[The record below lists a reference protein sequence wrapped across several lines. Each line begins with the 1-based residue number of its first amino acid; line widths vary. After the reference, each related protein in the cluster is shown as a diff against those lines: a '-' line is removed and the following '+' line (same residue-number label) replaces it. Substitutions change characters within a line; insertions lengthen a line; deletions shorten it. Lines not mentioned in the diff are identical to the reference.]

1 MIRCVE
7 CCQGRKP
14 PPDVTRVYPSR
25 GILRLPAVIPLSSQ
39 GQMLSDDTS
48 RRPRR
53 PTPADLVAARDKTLP
68 DLIAPGLSILFCG
81 INPGLYSAAV
91 GYHFARPGNRFWPT
105 LHRAGIT
112 ERLLTPAEGH
122 ELLHYGCGI
131 TDLVARSS
139 AGAAELTTD
148 ELISGRL
155 RLVTKVKQYAPRCL
169 AVLGL
174 GAYQKAFGYRD
185 AVVGKQSEQI
195 GATVVWVLPNP
206 SGLNAHYQPPE
217 LARQFR
223 RLRDEFMTAPR
234 R

>member
-1 MIRCVE
+1 MPSDRT
-7 CCQGRKP
+7 
-14 PPDVTRVYPSR
+14 PD
-25 GILRLPAVIPLSSQ
+25 RL
-39 GQMLSDDTS
+39 T
-48 RRPRR
+48 R
-53 PTPADLVAARDKTLP
+53 PTPADLIAARQKTLP

-112 ERLLTPAEGH
+112 ERLLTPAEGR
-122 ELLHYGCGI
+122 ELLQYGCGI

-139 AGAAELTTD
+139 ASAAELTTD
-148 ELISGRL
+148 ELIGGRQ
-155 RLVTKVKQYAPRCL
+155 RLLEKVKRYAPRCL
-169 AVLGL
+169 AILGS
-174 GAYQKAFGYRD
+174 GAYRKAFGHRH
-185 AVVGKQSEQI
+185 ATLGKQSEQI

-223 RLRDEFMTAPR
+223 RLRDEFMT
-234 R
+234 

>member
-1 MIRCVE
+1 MPSPRT
-7 CCQGRKP
+7 RKP
-14 PPDVTRVYPSR
+14 LT
-25 GILRLPAVIPLSSQ
+25 
-39 GQMLSDDTS
+39 
-48 RRPRR
+48 R
-53 PTPADLVAARDKTLP
+53 PTPADLVAARRKTLP

-112 ERLLTPAEGH
+112 ARLLAPADGH
-122 ELLHYGCGI
+122 ELLQYGCGI

-139 AGAAELTTD
+139 AGADELTPD
-148 ELISGRL
+148 ELIGGRR
-155 RLVTKVKQYAPRCL
+155 RLVMKVERYTPRCL
-169 AVLGL
+169 AILGL
-174 GAYQKAFGYRD
+174 GAYQKAFEHRH
-185 AVVGKQSEQI
+185 ATLGKQSEQI

-223 RLRDEFMTAPR
+223 RLRAEFMT
-234 R
+234 

>member
-1 MIRCVE
+1 MNSQR
-7 CCQGRKP
+7 QM
-14 PPDVTRVYPSR
+14 PSDR
-25 GILRLPAVIPLSSQ
+25 NPNRII
-39 GQMLSDDTS
+39 
-48 RRPRR
+48 R
-53 PTPADLVAARDKTLP
+53 PTPADLVAAGRKTLP

-112 ERLLTPAEGH
+112 ERLLTPAQGH
-122 ELLHYGCGI
+122 ELLQYGCGI

-139 AGAAELTTD
+139 ASADELSTD
-148 ELISGRL
+148 ELIRGRR
-155 RLVTKVKQYAPRCL
+155 RLVIKVERYAPRCL
-169 AVLGL
+169 AILGL
-174 GAYQKAFGYRD
+174 GAYQKAFECRH
-185 AVVGKQSEQI
+185 ATLGKQSEQI

-223 RLRDEFMTAPR
+223 RLRQKFMT
-234 R
+234 